1 MNVQERLRQA
11 IDEQQSRLRA
21 SVPPDRQA
29 AILALIR
36 VQDRL
41 PDSFD
46 IEPSTDLVTG
56 RRRANLGGNKALQLC
71 FESVGHDAMPAAAS
85 SGDGLD
91 DWAERF
97 LQECV
102 RLAEAE
108 VILAHCETGFMRMV
122 DDGNRTFDAW
132 IATKRPPT

>member
-11 IDEQQSRLRA
+11 IDQQQSRLRA

-29 AILALIR
+29 AILALVR

-41 PDSFD
+41 PDSSD
-46 IEPSTDLVTG
+46 IEPPPDIVTG

-71 FESVGHDAMPAAAS
+71 FESTSDDAMPAAVS

-91 DWAERF
+91 GWAERF
-97 LQECV
+97 LE
-102 RLAEAE
+102 
-108 VILAHCETGFMRMV
+108 G
-122 DDGNRTFDAW
+122 
-132 IATKRPPT
+132 